1 MFTQQTTNLTTGN
14 ITKQLIFLSLP
25 LILVNIF
32 QQFYNTIDAVI
43 IGRFVNENAFAGI
56 GVASTVM
63 NLFIFAISGCCTG
76 ISIMLAQFFGAKNLK
91 RFRQEYFI
99 SLSFGLLF
107 TLLVTFIGILTLP
120 WILEI
125 IQTPVEIYD
134 YTYDYLFIITLGL
147 SATFLA
153 NFYNALLRAIG
164 NTVVPLIFFGS
175 SILINLFLDLL
186 FIAVLDYGV
195 TGAGVAT
202 VIAQLLMAVLSYVY
216 LPIVLVK
223 NFT

>member
-63 NLFIFAISGCCTG
+63 NLFIFVISGCCTG

-125 IQTPVEIYD
+125 IQTPVEI
-134 YTYDYLFIITLGL
+134 YDYLFIITLGL